1 MLDKKKTTIKYLQ
14 NELRLAGIEM
24 VFHQNKEGGIDDLT
38 YIDYNTKVV
47 VNCSF
52 LDETYSVKGLL
63 ERVSSGLG
71 ISPEKRKYQ
80 KHRQENGAEDINA
93 KTTPLLWTIEPIER
107 VMHDTA
113 RITQK
118 GSGHSKKLRGIFS
131 ARQSGNTIG
140 SYGLSDKLYINKR
153 QKITL

>member
-71 ISPEKRKYQ
+71 ISPEK
-80 KHRQENGAEDINA
+80 ENIKSIA
-93 KTTPLLWTIEPIER
+93 KKME
-107 VMHDTA
+107 
-113 RITQK
+113 
-118 GSGHSKKLRGIFS
+118 
-131 ARQSGNTIG
+131 
-140 SYGLSDKLYINKR
+140 
-153 QKITL
+153 QKILMRKQRLYYGQ